1 MPSDETVH
9 GMERLIGQVL
19 IVGVVFAALVV
30 LLGAGVFLLH
40 HASEPVHYR
49 ILRGEPGDL
58 RHLGGILRDTWE
70 GTGRGLIQ
78 LGLVI
83 LVALQLVRVALTVLL
98 FAHARDWLYVA
109 FSIFILL
116 TLIYSLSV

>member
-1 MPSDETVH
+1 MRRGEAVD
-9 GMERLIGQVL
+9 GMERLIGQAL
-19 IVGVVFAALVV
+19 IVGVMIAALVV
-30 LLGAGVFLLH
+30 LLGAAVYLLH
-40 HASEPVHYR
+40 HAGEPVHYR
-49 ILRGEPGDL
+49 IFRGEPGDL

-83 LVALQLVRVALTVLL
+83 LVVLQLVRVALTALL
-98 FAHARDWLYVA
+98 FARARDWLYVA

-116 TLIYSLSV
+116 TLSYSLSV